1 MTSFEAP
8 ELGRIDRVDELLR
21 RFGQDFDRK
30 RADMAGYYSED
41 FRAVVGDDAVDRETY
56 LAAIAAMY
64 EAGLGEIA
72 FEIDHYRQL
81 AANLFLASGTTYV
94 RDSGARRHASRFT
107 FLCGG
112 TGELRFVYVHSSA
125 ATEVS

>member
-1 MTSFEAP
+1 MRSLEAP
-8 ELGRIDRVDELLR
+8 VHGRFDRVDELLR
-21 RFGQDFDRK
+21 RFGEDFDRR

-64 EAGLGEIA
+64 EAGLGEIT
-72 FEIDHYRQL
+72 FEIEYYRQL

-94 RDSGARRHASRFT
+94 RDSGTRQHASRFT

-112 TGELRFVYVHSSA
+112 TGGLRFVYVHSSA
-125 ATEVS
+125 AREVS